1 MAESAP
7 APTVLVTGASG
18 FIATHLIK
26 QLQTLGKYSVRGTVR
41 SLKNEEK
48 VKELKGLV
56 PDAAYPLEL
65 VEADLTKEEGWKEVV
80 QGCTYVYHLASP
92 FPLSNPRN
100 EDDLIVPAVN
110 GTLNVLK
117 ACAEAGTVK
126 RVVVTSSCAAI
137 GNTDDS
143 HVLTESDWISEEDA
157 SAYYKSKLRA
167 ERAAWDFVEK
177 MGDEKKFELA
187 VVNPAFVVGP
197 FLTNTNSGSF
207 DMMKSILTKQ
217 VSAIPAAKFGIVH
230 VRDVVAGHIA
240 AMETPEAAGNRHILV
255 GSEMW
260 MKEMVEIISRE
271 FSPQGYKIP
280 LMSLPKFLAWPL
292 KFFNADIKAMYP
304 SLGKDIRF
312 NTDRMRNVL
321 KIEPLSVAD
330 GVIQSCYCLIEM
342 GIVPKTPEYLGPP
355 ESRKPQ
361 ESSGGEKKEESSAGE
376 KKEESSAEQPPAES
390 SEQKEEVK
398 DQPLEENQDQ
408 KNEEK
413 DKKEEDKSAD
423 TPAEPEVEEK
433 PEDIPESEAPKE
445 EDKPEDKPES
455 KAPKDEEE
463 KPEDEPAEEDK
474 ET

>member
-92 FPLSNPRN
+92 FPLSTPRN

-117 ACAEAGTVK
+117 ACAESGTVK
-126 RVVVTSSCAAI
+126 RIVVTSSCAAI
-137 GNTDDS
+137 AHTDDS
-143 HVLTESDWISEEDA
+143 HVLTESDWISEDDA
-157 SAYYKSKLRA
+157 SAYNKSKLRA

-177 MGDEKKFELA
+177 MGDDKKFELA
-187 VVNPAFVVGP
+187 VVNPALVVGP
-197 FLTNTNSGSF
+197 FLTTTNSGSF

-217 VSAIPAAKFGIVH
+217 MPAVPAIKFGVVH
-230 VRDVVAGHIA
+230 VSDVVAGHIA

-255 GSEMW
+255 EREVW
-260 MKEMVEIISRE
+260 MKEMVEIISHE
-271 FSPQGYKIP
+271 FSPQGYKVP
-280 LMSLPKFLAWPL
+280 SMSLPKFVAWPL
-292 KFFNADIKAMYP
+292 KFFNADVKSLYP
-304 SLGKDIRF
+304 SIGKDIRF

-321 KIEPLSVAD
+321 KIEPISVAD
-330 GVIQSCYCLIEM
+330 GINQSCYSLIEM
-342 GIVPKTPEYLGPP
+342 GAVPKTPGYLGPP

-361 ESSGGEKKEESSAGE
+361 ESTSSGEN
-376 KKEESSAEQPPAES
+376 KEESSAEKLPEES
-390 SEQKEEVK
+390 SEQKEEKEEVK

-408 KNEEK
+408 RDEEK
-413 DKKEEDKSAD
+413 DKTEEDKPED

-433 PEDIPESEAPKE
+433 PEDVPESEAPKE
-445 EDKPEDKPES
+445 EGKPEDKPES
-455 KAPKDEEE
+455 QAPKDEEE
-463 KPEDEPAEEDK
+463 KPEDESVEENK